1 MYELDQVGTEGFRLM
16 GPPAFRRSIFLES
29 QRIDACMDYAFRNDL
44 GIAIAPLTGFK
55 SNDLSFLS
63 RYPSIEH
70 LTIMDSEKLD
80 VSVVS
85 SLRNLHY
92 LKILGSTRQPID
104 LASFPLLRDLQVQW
118 WPGLRFGETL
128 PSLRALTLSH
138 YKPSSGDLT
147 DLPAIPHL
155 EELHLVQSRNL
166 VLTGI
171 GRFSRIKK
179 LSVSYF
185 PGLTDISPL
194 SAFESG
200 VMESLEFQNCLK
212 IANHDAVKVIRSL
225 KRLAFNRCG
234 EIPSLGFLNELTAL
248 ESFSFVGTNIVDG
261 DLRPCLRLRFVG
273 FLDKRHYSHR
283 SAEFPSA
290 GGTTRS

>member
-1 MYELDQVGTEGFRLM
+1 MYEPDRVGEEGFRLM
-16 GPPAFRRSIFLES
+16 GPPAFRRSIFVES
-29 QRIDACMDYAFRNDL
+29 QRIDACMEYAFSNDL
-44 GIAIAPLTGFK
+44 GVAIAPLTGFK

-80 VSVVS
+80 VSTVS
-85 SLRNLHY
+85 SLRNLDY

-104 LASFPLLRDLQVQW
+104 LASFPLLRDLQIQW
-118 WPGLRFGETL
+118 WPRLRFGETL

-147 DLPAIPHL
+147 ALPVIPHL
-155 EELHLVQSRNL
+155 EELHLVRCRKL

-179 LSVSYF
+179 LSVSYL
-185 PGLTDISPL
+185 PGLADISPL
-194 SAFESG
+194 SAFENG
-200 VMESLEFQNCLK
+200 VMKSLEFQSCPH
-212 IANHDAVKVIRSL
+212 IANHDQVKVIQSL
-225 KRLAFNRCG
+225 KRLAFNACG
-234 EIPSLGFLNELTAL
+234 EIPSLGFLYELPAL
-248 ESFSFVGTNIVDG
+248 ESFSFVDTNIIDG
-261 DLRPCLRLRFVG
+261 DLTPCLRLKFVG
-273 FLDKRHYSHR
+273 FFDKRHYSHR

-290 GGTTRS
+290 GGTISS